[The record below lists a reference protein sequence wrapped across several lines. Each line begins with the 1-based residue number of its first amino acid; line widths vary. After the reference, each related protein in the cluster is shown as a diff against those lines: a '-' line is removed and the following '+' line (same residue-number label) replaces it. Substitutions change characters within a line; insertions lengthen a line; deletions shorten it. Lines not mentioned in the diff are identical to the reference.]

1 MTDTTPKRGRGRPV
15 EKHMPEPIPDTPE
28 NTMRALLATPPKK
41 EDDWDY
47 LKDAKRPA
55 SRDPA

>member
-28 NTMRALLATPPKK
+28 NIMRALLEAPPKRE
-41 EDDWDY
+41 ED
-47 LKDAKRPA
+47 
-55 SRDPA
+55 